1 MSKLYLDQARYFK
14 IYLGTL
20 LFYAQSYQITG
31 SRTYAEQPAVSG
43 RALVSNSAPR
53 ARRIILEG
61 KLLCQEDPSNAIL
74 ELDRLLE
81 GYVGLSIQLHT
92 MWLVVSRLVRYTV
105 QESSTESML
114 DCRVEL
120 ICENSMQK
128 RSGSTESSDSDAG

>member
-81 GYVGLSIQLHT
+81 GYVGLSI
-92 MWLVVSRLVRYTV
+92 
-105 QESSTESML
+105 
-114 DCRVEL
+114 
-120 ICENSMQK
+120 
-128 RSGSTESSDSDAG
+128 

>member
-1 MSKLYLDQARYFK
+1 MPN
-14 IYLGTL
+14 
-20 LFYAQSYQITG
+20 
-31 SRTYAEQPAVSG
+31 SRRSPEE
-43 RALVSNSAPR
+43 LWSATR
-53 ARRIILEG
+53 ARHIILEG

-128 RSGSTESSDSDAG
+128 RSGSTESGDSDAG